1 MHKIED
7 GDIDS
12 INRVTKEAW
21 GENWINTDIETIMEV
36 FSYPRVKKFLG
47 IIVDYLPKGGRILE
61 AGCGLGPW
69 VIKLSMLGYK
79 MVGVDYQQECIDK
92 VKSYD
97 ANLEVY
103 TADVR
108 SMPFEA
114 NYFSTYLSWGV
125 IEHFAEGPDGVLNEA
140 YRVLKPEGKLILTV
154 PYKNIFLKVKEPLD
168 YIKNNSIIR
177 NIFNKPPRVCYY
189 QKYFKVGELEDV
201 ISGSGFVIEKVIP
214 VDHIFSLVEFC
225 SIFRNKDSYD
235 GENKLAVF
243 AGNLLEKILR
253 WAGAGSILVVA
264 SKQ

>member
-7 GDIDS
+7 SDIDS

-36 FSYPRVKKFLG
+36 FSYPRVKKFLD
-47 IIVDYLPKGGRILE
+47 ILVDYLPKGGRILE

-79 MVGVDYQQECIDK
+79 MVGIDYQQECIDK
-92 VKSYD
+92 VKAYD
-97 ANLEVY
+97 AALEVY

-140 YRVLKPEGKLILTV
+140 YRVLKSEGKLILTV
-154 PYKNIFLKVKEPLD
+154 PYKNIFLKIKEPLD
-168 YIKNNSIIR
+168 YLKHNSFIR

-189 QKYFKVGELEDV
+189 QRYFKVKELEDA
-201 ISGSGFVIEKVIP
+201 ISKSGFIIEKVIP

-243 AGNLLEKILR
+243 TGNLLEKILR
-253 WAGAGSILVVA
+253 WTSAGSILVIA
-264 SKQ
+264 NKR